1 MSKLNIY
8 IPRLLGNINKKQ
20 IIDAFHYNNIGYA
33 SKLEMFKRC
42 NNHNHIYYFGFIELE
57 LYDTTSATQLCD
69 ELNSKGKFNFI
80 YDIESLNYWEI
91 KKYIPRD
98 QRAQLKQEQAPVHK
112 QIQNDTQIM
121 SFIRDFTDK
130 ISKPLTA
137 NASTN
142 TNYSVW
148 SDFPNIFG
156 PYIHYNNSFTDD
168 DKLEFINDY
177 NNLQHEIYNYNYNNC
192 LV

>member
-1 MSKLNIY
+1 MSKLSIY
-8 IPRLLGNINKKQ
+8 IPRLLGNINKKK
-20 IIDAFHYNNIGYA
+20 IVDAFHYNNIGYA

-57 LYDTTSATQLCD
+57 LYDTTSATHLCD
-69 ELNSKGKFNFI
+69 ELNIKGKFNFI

-98 QRAQLKQEQAPVHK
+98 QRAQLKQEQIQTPEYK

-121 SFIRDFTDK
+121 SYIREFTDK
-130 ISKPLTA
+130 ISKPNTT

-142 TNYSVW
+142 TKYSVW

-156 PYIHYNNSFTDD
+156 PYIHYNSSFTYD
-168 DKLEFINDY
+168 DKQEIINDY
-177 NNLQHEIYNYNYNNC
+177 NNLQHEIYNYNNC